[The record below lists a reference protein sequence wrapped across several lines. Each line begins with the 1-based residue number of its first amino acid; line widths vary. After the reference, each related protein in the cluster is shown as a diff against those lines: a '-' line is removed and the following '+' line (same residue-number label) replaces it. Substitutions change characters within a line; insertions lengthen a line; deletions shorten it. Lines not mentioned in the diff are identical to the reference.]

1 MENYYTAYT
10 KTIQNKTHFFVKK
23 YVVFPEFKN
32 VAPALESYGMHT
44 DFDKACAIALITD
57 PKIKQDLLNNI
68 ENNTQHA
75 KVIELNNDSA
85 TKRKA
90 Q

>member
-23 YVVFPEFKN
+23 YVIFPEFKN
-32 VAPALESYGMHT
+32 VAPVLESYGMHT
-44 DFDKACAIALITD
+44 DFDKACSIALITD
-57 PKIKQDLLNNI
+57 SKIKEGLLNDI

-75 KVIELNNDSA
+75 KVIDLNNESA
-85 TKRKA
+85 SKRKA